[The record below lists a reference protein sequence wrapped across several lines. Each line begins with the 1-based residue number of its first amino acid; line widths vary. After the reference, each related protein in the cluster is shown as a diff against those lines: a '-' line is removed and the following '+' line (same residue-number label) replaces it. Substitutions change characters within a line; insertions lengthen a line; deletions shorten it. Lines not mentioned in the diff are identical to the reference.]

1 MLDVIEESM
10 YIFSDDEWILLTKL
24 FKNYED
30 ELPVILQDFMNTFL
44 LNHNVDK
51 EIKYESELIQI
62 IIFLNLIYDEI
73 YQNRQSENENIND
86 KSEFVKMEDV
96 ARLKRILNE
105 IIILLSAKRNEEM
118 QNCEERNEYK

>member
-1 MLDVIEESM
+1 MF
-10 YIFSDDEWILLTKL
+10 IFSDDEWILLIKL

-44 LNHNVDK
+44 LNHNMDK

-62 IIFLNLIYDEI
+62 INFFNLIYDEI
-73 YQNRQSENENIND
+73 YQKRKNVNEKIND
-86 KSEFVKMEDV
+86 NFELIKMEDV
-96 ARLKRILNE
+96 VRLKRILNE
-105 IIILLSAKRNEEM
+105 IIIFLSAKRNEEM

>member
-62 IIFLNLIYDEI
+62 INFLNLIYDEI